1 MKTQELKIEAPE
13 GYEVDWDNS
22 SNNVIRFK
30 PIKKKITYQDIC
42 RELFL
47 NRPSW
52 RLTDLGVII
61 HATCTSSAIIHHKT
75 INISAKQL
83 EQLLALN
90 KLMNVAKYLND
101 DWEPSF
107 TDRNQ
112 NKWYIYYDFED
123 LRLSTGICVYYRY
136 SVIYFK
142 SNELALQAVEIL
154 GEEEVKKALGI
165 FE

>member
-22 SNNVIRFK
+22 SNNTIRFK
-30 PIKKKITYQDIC
+30 PVKKKITYKDIC

-47 NRPSW
+47 DKPSW
-52 RLTDLGVII
+52 RLRDTGVIGC
-61 HATCTSSAIIHHKT
+61 ANCTSSAIIHHSS
-75 INISAKQL
+75 ISTSYQQL

-90 KLMNVAKYLND
+90 KLMNVAVYLN
-101 DWEPSF
+101 S
-107 TDRNQ
+107 NC
-112 NKWYIYYDFED
+112 NKIPELPGYWYIYADGKE
-123 LRLSTGICVYYRY
+123 LRAGRWV
-136 SVIYFK
+136 VPK
-142 SNELALQAVEIL
+142 SSLVAFRLEELAYEAIDIL

>member
-13 GYEVDWDNS
+13 GYEVDWENS
-22 SNNVIRFK
+22 SRNTIRFK
-30 PIKKKITYQDIC
+30 PIKKKITYKNIC

-47 NRPSW
+47 DKPSW
-52 RLTDLGVII
+52 RLRDTGVIGC
-61 HATCTSSAIIHHKT
+61 ANCTSSAIIHHSS
-75 INISAKQL
+75 ISTSYKQL

-90 KLMNVAKYLND
+90 KLMNVAKYLNG
-101 DWEPSF
+101 DWEPNF

-123 LRLSTGICVYYRY
+123 LRFNTGICVYYKY
-136 SVIYFK
+136 PVIYFK
-142 SNELALQAVEIL
+142 SEELAIQALEIL